1 MGKLCGNSI
10 YNLVS
15 IISNDCLNEAKFP
28 HEWKKANVVQ
38 VHKKENK

>member
-1 MGKLCGNSI
+1 MEKLCGNSI

-15 IISNDCLNEAKFP
+15 IISNDCLNGAKFP